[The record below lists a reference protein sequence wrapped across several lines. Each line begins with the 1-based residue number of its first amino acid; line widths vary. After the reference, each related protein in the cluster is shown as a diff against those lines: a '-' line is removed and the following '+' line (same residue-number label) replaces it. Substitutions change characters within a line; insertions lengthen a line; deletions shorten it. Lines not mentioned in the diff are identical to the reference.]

1 MLASGA
7 AISLAAPDKRISQIP
22 DAFTDDHIGLMDLPD
37 DFVAAAFSLEKSLY
51 LQFRIFLNQQVS
63 AFAGL
68 PTNRVNPGGRL
79 PAETYFCDAC
89 RYEVM
94 PCMLSS
100 MRQKERYP
108 LHAIIPDEIDY
119 FYLRLLDKPR
129 LWNQS
134 IPPRRRTCGVPPD
147 DCARIPKALTTRKP
161 GCNRRMLSV
170 TLTV

>member
-22 DAFTDDHIGLMDLPD
+22 DAFTDDHNGLMDLPD

-89 RYEVM
+89 WYEVM

-100 MRQKERYP
+100 MRQEERYP
-108 LHAIIPDEIDY
+108 LHAITDEIDY
-119 FYLRLLDKPR
+119 FISDCWTSQGYGIKAF
-129 LWNQS
+129 
-134 IPPRRRTCGVPPD
+134 RRAEERVVSHQTI
-147 DCARIPKALTTRKP
+147 AQEFPKR
-161 GCNRRMLSV
+161 
-170 TLTV
+170 